1 MRVDT
6 AFSTFD
12 QFAPLGEHTV
22 MTSLWIAM
30 EALVY
35 HLPVNQRT
43 APLLVDVF
51 RYTAAET
58 VEMLHTTEGARKEQ

>member
-1 MRVDT
+1 
-6 AFSTFD
+6 
-12 QFAPLGEHTV
+12 